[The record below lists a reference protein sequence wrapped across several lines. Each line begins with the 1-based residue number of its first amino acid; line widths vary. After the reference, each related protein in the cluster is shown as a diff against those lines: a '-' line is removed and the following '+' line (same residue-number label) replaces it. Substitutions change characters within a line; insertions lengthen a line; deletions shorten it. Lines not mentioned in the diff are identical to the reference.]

1 MRVKFRDNLGS
12 RDAEKHALD
21 FRVCGRGM
29 ECDVPDATGRCL
41 VSKGFATEVLQ
52 ESPAIKLPLEI
63 KAVPDSPSIGESD
76 SPEIKADTK
85 PARGAAKK
93 SSTSQKDEL

>member
-41 VSKGFATEVLQ
+41 VSKGFASEVSQ
-52 ESPAIKLPLEI
+52 DIPAVKVPLEI
-63 KAVPDSPSIGESD
+63 KAVPDSPSIGEPVA
-76 SPEIKADTK
+76 PEIKADAK

-93 SSTSQKDEL
+93 SSTSQK